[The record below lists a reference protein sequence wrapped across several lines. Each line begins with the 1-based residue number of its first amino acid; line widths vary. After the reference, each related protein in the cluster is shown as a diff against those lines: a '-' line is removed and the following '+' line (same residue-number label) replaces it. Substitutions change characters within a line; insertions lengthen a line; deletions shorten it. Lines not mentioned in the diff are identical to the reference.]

1 MYAFLFI
8 LLALVLNIFNFIVR
22 KLLGVEQRNRFFTI
36 YINERHKK
44 LQSYVRI
51 GFVIMLL
58 FSFIFTIYIVNSL
71 QLLIHWPILILF
83 IYVVISEIIRAYMEW
98 KYGENRKAFIATSI
112 ELFLAIGLF
121 ILMITTNFF
130 GMV

>member
-8 LLALVLNIFNFIVR
+8 LLALVLNIFDFIVR

-71 QLLIHWPILILF
+71 QLLIHWPFLILF

-112 ELFLAIGLF
+112 ELFLAIGIF
-121 ILMITTNFF
+121 ILVITTDFF